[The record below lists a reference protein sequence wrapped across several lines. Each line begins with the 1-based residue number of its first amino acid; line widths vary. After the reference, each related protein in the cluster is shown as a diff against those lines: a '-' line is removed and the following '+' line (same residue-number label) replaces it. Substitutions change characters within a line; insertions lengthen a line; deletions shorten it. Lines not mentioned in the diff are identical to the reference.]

1 MWSILRLFDIGI
13 RIETF
18 WLRDSVFEYYQVV
31 MIHQTL
37 YFQIYRSKNKRKFV
51 VRKNITQKGLNEV
64 KISWKKE
71 GKNNSYEKRSKSKMI
86 KTIKESPLL
95 QRKIFKW
102 PQSKMTH
109 LNPLKEYYRRKLVY
123 YPLKPIKQNKTRKH
137 SDRIPRSQSSSKRI
151 PPWQIALLWDFNY
164 LYGYLFSQRS

>member
-1 MWSILRLFDIGI
+1 VWSILRLFDIGI

-37 YFQIYRSKNKRKFV
+37 YFEIYRSKNKRKFV

-71 GKNNSYEKRSKSKMI
+71 GKNNSYEKRSKSKM
-86 KTIKESPLL
+86 
-95 QRKIFKW
+95 
-102 PQSKMTH
+102 
-109 LNPLKEYYRRKLVY
+109 
-123 YPLKPIKQNKTRKH
+123 
-137 SDRIPRSQSSSKRI
+137 
-151 PPWQIALLWDFNY
+151 
-164 LYGYLFSQRS
+164 